1 MENTNKTTE
10 VKSSKMRWLSLL
22 VLTLAV
28 AIIVIDGTVLNVS
41 QKYVIKDLN
50 TDIKT
55 IQWAFTSYSL
65 VLAALTIFGG
75 RLGDLFGRKKAFVVG
90 AIIFAIGSLMTALAK
105 DSTSLLLGWSVVEG
119 IGAALMVPASSAL
132 IVSNFEGKER
142 GIAFG
147 IYGATAGAAS
157 SFGPILGGFFASSI
171 GWRWAFG
178 INVVIAA
185 LLVLG
190 SLIVKDDK
198 KNYPSSVYLDYI
210 GGLLS
215 AFGLT
220 SVMYGII
227 ESANYGWF
235 SSKKN
240 WEVFGNSLN
249 LGGISISFWAIL
261 IGILSLIGFVLY
273 ELKLERSGKSP
284 LVSMSIFKNRQ
295 FAAGVSVYAA
305 LFAGFAGLITYG
317 VVFFFLI
324 VRGMGAFETGL
335 ALIPFSLSAFILAPL
350 SAKFANKIGQK
361 NWIVL
366 GLFINAIGGI
376 LSYFTINYDATPNNF
391 IIPFIVTGV
400 GFGMIAAQLN
410 NIILSSVH
418 VSEAGVAS
426 GINGTLREVGKAFG
440 ISIIGAAFIASF
452 TAGIISNVQSQSDT
466 NIPAPLKA
474 SLISDFN
481 KGGLEVDREPLTD
494 EQVINNL
501 KASSYYNPTSF
512 NKEAALKDY
521 RRVESNVKKEIN
533 LAVTDAAKLT
543 LLYTTGFSVLAVIAA
558 LFLKN
563 KNEQILN

>member
-1 MENTNKTTE
+1 MEEIKNKIKNSPKT
-10 VKSSKMRWLSLL
+10 RWVSLL

-65 VLAALTIFGG
+65 VLAALTIMGG
-75 RLGDLFGRKKAFVVG
+75 RLGDLFGRKRAFVVG
-90 AIIFAIGSLMTALAK
+90 ALIFALGSFMTAIAK
-105 DSTSLLLGWSVVEG
+105 DATGLILGWSVIEG

-147 IYGATAGAAS
+147 VYGATAGAAS

-178 INVVIAA
+178 INVIIAV

-198 KNYPSSVYLDYI
+198 KNYPESVYLDYQ
-210 GGLLS
+210 GALLS

-220 SVMYGII
+220 SIMYGII
-227 ESANYGWF
+227 ESSTFGWF
-235 SSKKN
+235 SAKKKF
-240 WEVFGNSLN
+240 EIFGNSYE
-249 LGGISISFWAIL
+249 LGGLSVSFWAMLLGVVAI
-261 IGILSLIGFVLY
+261 IAFIFY
-273 ELKLERSGKSP
+273 ELNLEKKGKFP
-284 LVSMSIFKNRQ
+284 IISMSIFRNRQ
-295 FAAGVSVYAA
+295 FASGVSVFGT
-305 LFAGFAGLITYG
+305 LFAGFSGLITYG

-335 ALIPFSLSAFILAPL
+335 ALIPFSLAAFLLAPI
-350 SAKFANKIGQK
+350 SSKFADKIGNR

-366 GLFINAIGGI
+366 GLIINVFGSI
-376 LSYFTINYDATPNNF
+376 LIYYTLNYDAMPNNF

-418 VSEAGVAS
+418 VSQAGVAS
-426 GINGTLREVGKAFG
+426 GINGTIREIGRALG
-440 ISIIGAAFIASF
+440 TSIIGAAFITSF
-452 TAGIISNVQSQSDT
+452 TTGIISNIQSQSVN
-466 NIPAPLKA
+466 NIPEPVNT
-474 SLISDFN
+474 SLIQEFN
-481 KGGLEVDREPLTD
+481 KGGLEVSREPVSD
-494 EQVINNL
+494 ESVIYSAKSQGVNISIPEIRNQYL
-501 KASSYYNPTSF
+501 S
-512 NKEAALKDY
+512 DY
-521 RRVESNVKKEIN
+521 RRVENNVKKAIN
-533 LAVTDAAKLT
+533 LAITESAKLSMLYTIGFT
-543 LLYTTGFSVLAVIAA
+543 LLAIIAA
-558 LFLKN
+558 LFIKN
-563 KNEQILN
+563 KHEVIKN

>member
-1 MENTNKTTE
+1 MDNINQNIE
-10 VKSSKMRWLSLL
+10 VKQSKLRWVSLL

-41 QKYVIKDLN
+41 QKYVITDLN

-75 RLGDLFGRKKAFVVG
+75 RLGDLFGRKKMFVLG
-90 AIIFAIGSLMTALAK
+90 AIIFAAGSVITALAK
-105 DSTSLLLGWSVVEG
+105 DSFGLIMGWSVIEG

-178 INVVIAA
+178 INVIIAV

-198 KNYPSSVYLDYI
+198 KNYPKTVYLDYI
-210 GGLLS
+210 GGFLS

-220 SVMYGII
+220 SIMYGII
-227 ESANYGWF
+227 ESATYGWF
-235 SSKKN
+235 GAKKN
-240 WEVFGNSLN
+240 WEFLDNSIN
-249 LGGISISFWAIL
+249 LGGISISFWAIVL
-261 IGILSLIGFVLY
+261 GLLSLIAFVMY
-273 ELKLERSGKSP
+273 EIRLEKKGKSP

-295 FAAGVSVYAA
+295 FTAGVSVYAA

-324 VRGMGAFETGL
+324 VRGLGAFETGL
-335 ALIPFSLSAFILAPL
+335 ALIPFSLSAFILAPV
-350 SAKFANKIGQK
+350 SAKFADKIGQR
-361 NWIVL
+361 NWIIL
-366 GLFINAIGGI
+366 GLIINAIGGI
-376 LSYFTINYDATPNNF
+376 LSYFTINIDANANNF
-391 IIPFIVTGV
+391 IFSFIVTGI

-440 ISIIGAAFIASF
+440 TSIIGAAFITSIASGVINNIQAEPISNIPS
-452 TAGIISNVQSQSDT
+452 TVKTTIISN
-466 NIPAPLKA
+466 
-474 SLISDFN
+474 FE
-481 KGGLEVDREPLTD
+481 KGDLEVSRESLTD
-494 EQVINNL
+494 NQILQIGSKEGLDLNNPQIKNAYL
-501 KASSYYNPTSF
+501 T
-512 NKEAALKDY
+512 DY
-521 RRVESNVKKEIN
+521 RRVENNVNKQIN
-533 LAVTDAAKLT
+533 LAVTESAKQT
-543 LLYTTGFSVLAVIAA
+543 LLFTTGFSILAIFAA

-563 KNEQILN
+563 KNAQILN